1 MYKPLIIQGSAGS
14 GKTTIALHRIAYL
27 LYKYKNKITGEDIII
42 LAPNKLFLDYISEV
56 LPNLGVDKVK
66 QSTFNKLSKE
76 ILNFNYEIIDKDK
89 NYLKL

>member
-1 MYKPLIIQGSAGS
+1 M
-14 GKTTIALHRIAYL
+14 
-27 LYKYKNKITGEDIII
+27 
-42 LAPNKLFLDYISEV
+42 FLDYISEV